1 MSFIFPSFLW
11 ALLLIAIPI
20 IIHLL
25 NLRKHQTVYFSNVNL
40 LKIVRK
46 ETKRKSKLKQY
57 LILASRILMISA
69 IVLAFSKPYIPK
81 GESEKQMAN
90 NIVAIYIDNSYSM
103 NAEGL
108 EGRAI
113 ESARERAYAIVNGS
127 RPDTK
132 FALLTNSLSE
142 FQNRFFSKSE
152 ILRLIADVDV
162 SHNFVELS
170 TIQRRIVNLSEN
182 FLLETNR
189 TAYIISDFQ
198 KHTTDL
204 QNAVPDSTV
213 TYNFVT
219 VPTGKIANLFID
231 TCWFDTPTHH
241 LNQLE
246 TINVK
251 IANKSDQD
259 YFQVPVNLFINDTL
273 KSLASID
280 IVSDEEKT
288 IELQFA
294 NQSAGI
300 QSGRVEI
307 TDYPI
312 THDNIIYFA
321 FEVKEKQ
328 KALLV
333 QLANN
338 KLSNNMK
345 AMFATDNFVEL
356 DIERADRL
364 QISTLSNYSTIFINE
379 LHDLS
384 TGLSD
389 ELTKF
394 ALNGGT
400 LVLIPAQNIDT
411 NSYNYLLNKLKT
423 NTIST
428 IDTIQLPIDNVIYT
442 NKLYEGVFKE
452 ENQEV
457 ALPDIKLRYRFNID
471 QQLIDNTI
479 LSFADKSKALSSITV
494 ENGMAYIFSFP
505 LSFDKNQFIDHLLFM
520 PTFYNMAL
528 QSSYFQKLY
537 HTIGT
542 DHVVDL
548 KTSDKLSS
556 QNIYLRNQQTG
567 IELLPNIIQQRG
579 TITRMLVNG
588 DLDAG
593 FYSVLSNNT
602 VIGKLAFNYMLK
614 ESELSYYTP
623 DDLLKMANDAQI
635 EKINLI
641 ETNIE
646 NMATKIDEI
655 DNGIQLWRMLILLAF
670 VLLISEALIIRFWK

>member
-1 MSFIFPSFLW
+1 MSFIYPSFLW
-11 ALLLIAIPI
+11 ALLLITIRI
-20 IIHLL
+20 VIHLL

-57 LILASRILMISA
+57 LILACRILMIVA

-103 NAEGL
+103 NAEGT

-113 ESARERAYAIVNGS
+113 ESAKERAYAIVNGS

-132 FALLTNSLSE
+132 FALLTNSLSG

-152 ILRLIADVDV
+152 ILRLIADVEV
-162 SHNFVELS
+162 SHNFNELS
-170 TIQRRIVNLSEN
+170 TIQRRIINLSNN
-182 FLLETNR
+182 FLLKTNK

-204 QNAVPDSTV
+204 QNTIPDSTL
-213 TYNFVT
+213 TYNFVI
-219 VPTGKIANLFID
+219 VPTGKIANLYID
-231 TCWFDTPTHH
+231 TCWFNTPTHH

-251 IANKSDQD
+251 IINKSDQD

-300 QSGRVEI
+300 QSGRIEI

-312 THDNIIYFA
+312 THDNVIYFT

-328 KALLV
+328 RALLI
-333 QLANN
+333 QSANN
-338 KLSNNMK
+338 KLSLNME
-345 AMFATDNFVEL
+345 ALFATDNFVEL

-364 QISTLSNYSTIFINE
+364 QISTLTNYSTLFINE
-379 LHDLS
+379 LREIS

-394 ALNGGT
+394 TQNGGT
-400 LVLIPAQNIDT
+400 LVLIPAPSIET

-423 NTIST
+423 NTIYNT
-428 IDTIQLPIDNVIYT
+428 DTIQLPIDNVVYT
-442 NKLYEGVFKE
+442 NMLYNGVFKE
-452 ENQEV
+452 DNQEV
-457 ALPDIKLRYRFNID
+457 ALPDIKLRYRFNTD
-471 QQLIDNTI
+471 PQLIDNTI
-479 LSFADKSKALSSITV
+479 LSFADNSKALSSTNV
-494 ENGMAYIFSFP
+494 ENGLVYIFSFP
-505 LSFDKNQFIDHLLFM
+505 LSFDGNQFIDHLLFM
-520 PTFYNMAL
+520 PTVYNIAL
-528 QSSYFQKLY
+528 QSSYFQQLY
-537 HTIGT
+537 YTIGT
-542 DHVVDL
+542 DHIVDI
-548 KTSDKLSS
+548 KTSDNISS

-579 TITRMLVNG
+579 TITRMSVNG

-593 FYSVLSNNT
+593 FYSVFSNNT
-602 VIGKLAFNYMLK
+602 EIGKIAFNYMLK
-614 ESELSYYTP
+614 ESELSYYTS

-635 EKINLI
+635 KNINLI

-655 DNGIQLWRMLILLAF
+655 DNGIQLWRTFILLAF